1 MNMNGE
7 KYTLEFFSKGFFG
20 YGKEGAF
27 RQWSPAHFAAFAV
40 LAAGI
45 LPLILFGAQI
55 RDWAGEEILR
65 CALAMLMMLCE
76 FGYFWRLLYVGP
88 ETHARKAMIM
98 RLPIQVCQW
107 TALLVY
113 PMLFLKSKL
122 LLSMVFYL
130 SMTCGMVA
138 FLFPAVITATGPSYF
153 RYYQFWGEH
162 ILPIWSVF
170 YLIFVHGIRPSP
182 IGILLMFCM
191 LAVMTPLA
199 VYFNKRFDDCY
210 FLYLKPEKLP
220 MLKKYIHNNT
230 LPFLICLY
238 GVVVIVLCLIVQIV
252 YQLILSAL

>member
-1 MNMNGE
+1 MNGE
-7 KYTLEFFSKGFFG
+7 KYTLEFYSKGFFG
-20 YGKEGAF
+20 YGKEGEF
-27 RQWSPAHFAAFAV
+27 RQWSFAHFASFIA

-45 LPLILFGAQI
+45 VPLVLFGSEI
-55 RDWAGEEILR
+55 RDWAGEAALR
-65 CALAMLMMLCE
+65 CALSMLMMLFE

-88 ETHARKAMIM
+88 ETHERKTMIM

-107 TALLVY
+107 TAILVY

-138 FLFPAVITATGPSYF
+138 FFFPAVITAAGPSRF
-153 RYYQFWGEH
+153 RYYQFFGEH
-162 ILPIWSVF
+162 IVPIWSVF

-199 VYFNKRFDDCY
+199 VSLNKRFDDCY

-220 MLKKYIHNNT
+220 MLNKT
-230 LPFLICLY
+230 VRVSSVSGLIGLY
-238 GVVVIVLCLIVQIV
+238 GAVVAVLCLIVQSI

>member
-1 MNMNGE
+1 MNGE
-7 KYTLEFFSKGFFG
+7 KYTLEFYSKGFFG
-20 YGKEGAF
+20 YGKNGEF
-27 RQWSPAHFAAFAV
+27 RQWSFSHFAAFIV

-45 LPLILFGAQI
+45 LLLGLFGSEI
-55 RDWAGEEILR
+55 RDWTGEAILR

-88 ETHARKAMIM
+88 ETHERKAMIM

-107 TALLVY
+107 TAILVF

-130 SMTCGMVA
+130 SLTCGMVA
-138 FLFPAVITATGPSYF
+138 FFFPAVITATGPSYF

-191 LAVMTPLA
+191 LAVMTPLG
-199 VYFNKRFDDCY
+199 VYFNKRYDDCY

-220 MLKKYIHNNT
+220 MLQKYVRINSMSG
-230 LPFLICLY
+230 LICLY
-238 GVVVIVLCLIVQIV
+238 GAVVAVLCLIVQSV